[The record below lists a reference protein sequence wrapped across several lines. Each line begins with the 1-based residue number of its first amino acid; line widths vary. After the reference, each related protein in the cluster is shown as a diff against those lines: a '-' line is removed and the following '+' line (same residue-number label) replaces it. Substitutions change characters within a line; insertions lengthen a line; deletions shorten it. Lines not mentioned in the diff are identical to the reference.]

1 MMRFTD
7 LFRLVSHSIAASRMR
22 SWLTALG
29 ISIGIAS
36 VALLTSIGE
45 GVRFYVMDNFSQFG
59 TRIIAIHPGKTMTH
73 GLSGMLSSTRPLS
86 LEDAES
92 LYSLPYVEAIAPIV
106 QGAGTMEYK
115 ERSRKSDIIG
125 GGYQTA
131 DAWSFKV
138 SAGRFLPEDQSG
150 HSRPY
155 VVLGHKMK
163 QELFGNEN
171 PLGKLMRVGGQRF
184 RVIGVM
190 EKKGQMLGFDLDD
203 IVYIPVDKAL
213 QIFNREGL
221 MEVDV
226 VFSAATSSER
236 MSEIIRK
243 HLTSRHGSE
252 DFTITTQDEMLSSL
266 DNILSVL
273 TLGVAALGSISLFVG
288 GVGILTI
295 MTTSVLERTN
305 EIGLLRA
312 MGATQRQIQILFL
325 SEATILSFIGG
336 VLGLLLMALIF
347 ALMRIV
353 VPELPVIP
361 NPLYLLAALLLSAL
375 VGLIAGFVP
384 SYRAAMLDPID
395 ALRAE

>member
-1 MMRFTD
+1 
-7 LFRLVSHSIAASRMR
+7 MR

-45 GVRFYVMDNFSQFG
+45 GVRYYVMDNFTQFG
-59 TRIIAIHPGKTMTH
+59 TRIIAVHPGKTLTH
-73 GLSGMLSSTRPLS
+73 GMSGMGGILSTTRPLS
-86 LEDAES
+86 LEDSDS
-92 LYSLPYVEAIAPIV
+92 LYGLPYVEAVTPVV

-115 ERSRKSDIIG
+115 ERSRKSDILG
-125 GGYQTA
+125 TNFQAA

-171 PLGKLMRVGGQRF
+171 ALGKLMRVGGQRF

-213 QIFNREGL
+213 QMFNREGL
-221 MEVDV
+221 MEIDV
-226 VFSAATSSER
+226 VFSAATTSEQ
-236 MSEIIRK
+236 MSELVRK
-243 HLTSRHGSE
+243 HLTARHGAE
-252 DFTITTQDEMLSSL
+252 DFTVTTQDEMLSSL
-266 DNILSVL
+266 DSILSVL
-273 TLGVAALGSISLFVG
+273 TLGIGALGSISLFVG

-295 MTTSVLERTN
+295 MTTTVLERTN

-312 MGATQRQIQILFL
+312 MGATQRQIQMLFL
-325 SEATILSFIGG
+325 SEATILSFMGG
-336 VLGLLLMALIF
+336 ILGLALMAVIF
-347 ALMRIV
+347 AMMRV
-353 VPELPVIP
+353 AVPELPIVP
-361 NPLYLLAALLLSAL
+361 NPLYLLFALLLSAL
-375 VGLIAGFVP
+375 VGLVAGFVP
-384 SYRAAMLDPID
+384 SYRAARLDPIE